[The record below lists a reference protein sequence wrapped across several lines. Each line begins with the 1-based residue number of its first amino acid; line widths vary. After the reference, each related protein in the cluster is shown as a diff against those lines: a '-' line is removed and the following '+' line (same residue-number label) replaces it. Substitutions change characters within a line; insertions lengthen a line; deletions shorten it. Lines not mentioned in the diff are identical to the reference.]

1 MGFGMSIQYLFLLLQ
16 MLTIAGMGIKTTTI
30 PIMTSE
36 IVPAAIRG
44 GLVMSFQLFVAF
56 GILMQVDHLLY
67 SRRRLNRS

>member
-1 MGFGMSIQYLFLLLQ
+1 MLPE
-16 MLTIAGMGIKTTTI
+16 MLTTAGMGIKTTTI

-56 GILMQVDHLLY
+56 GILVYVGHHSY
-67 SRRRLNRS
+67 NHHSPNIS

>member
-1 MGFGMSIQYLFLLLQ
+1 
-16 MLTIAGMGIKTTTI
+16 MGIKTTTI

-56 GILMQVDHLLY
+56 GILVFVAHPFY
-67 SRRRLNRS
+67 SHRGINKL

>member
-1 MGFGMSIQYLFLLLQ
+1 
-16 MLTIAGMGIKTTTI
+16 MLTIVGMGIKTTTI

-56 GILMQVDHLLY
+56 GILMQVPHLFHN
-67 SRRRLNRS
+67 RRRLNRS

>member
-1 MGFGMSIQYLFLLLQ
+1 MGFGMSMQWLFLLLE
-16 MLTIAGMGIKTTTI
+16 MLTTAGMGIKTTTI

-56 GILMQVDHLLY
+56 GILVYVAHLSNSL
-67 SRRRLNRS
+67 RCPNRS

>member
-1 MGFGMSIQYLFLLLQ
+1 MSIHSLLLLLE
-16 MLTIAGMGIKTTTI
+16 MLTTVGMGIKTTTI

-56 GILMQVDHLLY
+56 GILMHVAHLVY
-67 SRRRLNRS
+67 CHCNLNRS